1 MCHFPNTS
9 SVWTLESVHYR
20 CFNSSPF
27 CRQGYVC
34 ISVCLNVDVSDC
46 SMDTFWIHAFA
57 HYVVHSLHEH
67 AVIHAFKCMIYIQHT
82 RYRPIIVID
91 PYCIDPLFVSR
102 KPYSKQITKVWI
114 DNNFTNYELSSIL
127 LGAYTCQ
134 WRSTLKENINMY
146 PLVL

>member
-9 SVWTLESVHYR
+9 SVWTLESVPSR

-57 HYVVHSLHEH
+57 HYVVHSLHQH
-67 AVIHAFKCMIYIQHT
+67 AVIHAFKCMICIQHT
-82 RYRPIIVID
+82 RYRPIIV
-91 PYCIDPLFVSR
+91 LFPENR
-102 KPYSKQITKVWI
+102 IQSKLQK
-114 DNNFTNYELSSIL
+114 YELIIISQIMNYRLYCLVPIHVNDARLWKRIL
-127 LGAYTCQ
+127 ICI
-134 WRSTLKENINMY
+134 R
-146 PLVL
+146 